1 MTGTGKTST
10 GFDQNFAAA
19 LTYALGAVTGIVFLI
34 VEKENRFVRFHA
46 LQSTIVFLIALMLDV
61 LVRNAPLAARFMHWI
76 FVLAVLVL
84 WIFLMVRAFRGEAYK
99 LPYVGEW
106 AERELR

>member
-1 MTGTGKTST
+1 MTGSGKTST

-19 LTYALGAVTGIVFLI
+19 LTYVFGAVTGIVFLLI
-34 VEKENRFVRFHA
+34 EKENRFVRFHA
-46 LQSTIVFLIALMLDV
+46 LQSTIAFLIVMVLDV
-61 LVRNAPLAARFMHWI
+61 LVRNAPLAARFMHWV
-76 FVLAVLVL
+76 FVVAVLVL
-84 WIFLMVRAFRGEAYK
+84 WIFLMARAFRGEAYK